1 MSDTIRIELAE
12 RYDGADMATTTWAG
26 AELTAAH
33 PRSSALRIVARK
45 LRDAGAPDCA
55 WVATRRGTV
64 VLTGPSLARLAARDV
79 RDTDA
84 RLASPLWQPF
94 PVRPSA
100 PPAGFGE
107 GGRYGGSGQVAAAA
121 GGPSGDV
128 PGEGAP

>member
-1 MSDTIRIELAE
+1 MIRIELAQ
-12 RYDGADMATTTWAG
+12 RHDGADMAAATWNG

-45 LRDAGAPDCA
+45 LRDAGAPDCP
-55 WVATRRGTV
+55 WQATRRGAV

-94 PVRPSA
+94 PVRPSGPTA
-100 PPAGFGE
+100 DFGE
-107 GGRYGGSGQVAAAA
+107 GGRYGGSGELPKAV
-121 GGPSGDV
+121 GGADL
-128 PGEGAP
+128 GAVSREVGR